1 MIKDI
6 KYSGYSAQP
15 SDYECQDGDLA
26 TSINLINEDGNITP
40 ILQPK
45 VVMTMPEEGKHK
57 IVFIHETTAFKH
69 YIIYDESSYKL
80 MWKNSKSGSTTEL
93 GYAYGL
99 SHCNAVGN
107 TLIVFTGSEMHYY
120 LWTDNAY
127 TDLGDSLP
135 DIRVSFGLVGHPRL
149 LSQTDGKFTIN
160 FAEGIAEGNIRSDF
174 SDANKTRITEQVMAK
189 LNKFIR
195 EQTIDKGR
203 FCFPFFVRYALRLYD
218 GSLVCHSAPILMNPS
233 TRPAPL
239 VMWGRAH
246 GKNSYTEANDC
257 DIMMVAAALDYR
269 VSHGGDWYALD
280 KWKDLIKSIDVFISK
295 PIYTYDQNGKISNLT
310 DTDNFQTSFIGKLY
324 HDKFHCGGAT
334 SFPETITEDCMIG
347 PISIDSVGGSADF
360 LTRYMEWTYSRIYQ
374 LYFTNAENRPYPG
387 ETFHLPEYTD
397 GKNAESIRNCATF
410 YHLYSIS
417 LEDAKATTRKEVPI
431 ENDYLQSLTSR
442 EVMTDD
448 YLTHDRLVAST
459 SQVYNSRLN
468 LSGVKRQ
475 LFKGFAPDTM
485 FAHCDRELSSYMVS
499 GRTVSMS
506 IVFGYDNLS
515 VTVYVKEGGQT
526 YALNTSYVGLAPW
539 GSGIYY
545 SSKEDADNKV
555 NGKRMKKSYGAYLFY
570 PNVNAVKMVIG
581 SQFGGEDSGN
591 PFGFASIV
599 VDLQPHDYLNGAFAM
614 LDYDSVR
621 VHNYTSGSVPGAT
634 VSPETL
640 LDCGNKVYTSE
651 VNNPFYFPL
660 LGINTVGTGKILG
673 ISTAAKA
680 LSEGQFG
687 QFPLYA
693 FTEDGVWAMEVT
705 ETGTY
710 RAKQPITRDV
720 CINPDGIT
728 QIDSAVLFPTDRGI
742 MLISG
747 STASC
752 ISEAI
757 NNDAP
762 FKIDLLPHMSEL
774 HSLLGHEVDTC
785 LPVQPFTKFL
795 KECRM
800 IYDYPH
806 QRIIVYNEHY
816 SYAYV
821 LSLKT
826 KLWGMMYSQI
836 RDNVNSYPEALAVTN
851 DGKMVNFAE
860 TDGEA
865 VGGLLVTRP
874 LKLDAA
880 DVLKTV
886 DTIIQ
891 RGNFRKGH
899 VQSVVYGS
907 RDLYNWSL
915 VWSSKDH
922 YLRGFRGT
930 PYKYFRIA
938 LLCNLAKDESIYG
951 TTVQYDTR
959 KTNQPR

>member
-6 KYSGYSAQP
+6 KYGGYTAQP

-45 VVMTMPEEGKHK
+45 VVMEMPEEGKHK
-57 IVFIHETTAFKH
+57 IVFIHETTAYKH
-69 YIIYDESSYKL
+69 YIIFDETTNKL
-80 MWKNSKSGSTTEL
+80 LWKNNAYGSTTEL
-93 GYAYGL
+93 GYTYGL

-107 TLIVFTGSEMHYY
+107 TLIVFTESEMRYY
-120 LWTDNAY
+120 LWSDSSY
-127 TDLGDSLP
+127 IDLGNSLP
-135 DIRVSFGLVGHPRL
+135 QIDVSFGLIGHPRL
-149 LSQTDGKFTIN
+149 LSQSDGKFTIN
-160 FAEGIAEGNIRSDF
+160 FSEGNSEGNIRSHI
-174 SDANKTRITEQVMAK
+174 SDANNTRITDQVKAK

-203 FCFPFFVRYALRLYD
+203 FCFPFFVRYALRLFD

-246 GKNSYTEANDC
+246 GKNSYSEANDC
-257 DIMMVAAALDYR
+257 DIMMVAASLDYQ
-269 VSHGGDWYALD
+269 VSHGNDYWMLD
-280 KWKDLIKSIDVFISK
+280 RWKDIIKSIDVFISK

-324 HDKFHCGGAT
+324 HDKYHRGGAAN
-334 SFPETITEDCMIG
+334 FPTTVTEDCMVG
-347 PISIDSVGGSADF
+347 PISVSDSADF
-360 LTRYMEWTYSRIYQ
+360 LSRYMEWSYSRIYQ
-374 LYFTNAENRPYPG
+374 LYFTNAQNRPYPG

-459 SQVYNSRLN
+459 SQVYNSRIN

-475 LFKGFAPDTM
+475 LFSGFSPAAM
-485 FAHCDRELSSYMVS
+485 FAHCDRQLSSYSVS
-499 GRTVSMS
+499 GNTVSMS
-506 IVFGYDNLS
+506 IVFGYDNMS
-515 VTVYVKEGGQT
+515 ATVYVKEGGQT
-526 YALNTSYVGLAPW
+526 FALNASSDFTAPW

-545 SSKEDADNKV
+545 TSQEDADNKV
-555 NGKRMKKSYGAYLFY
+555 NGKRHKKSWGCYLFY
-570 PNVNAVKMVIG
+570 PNVNAVKIVISSLYG
-581 SQFGGEDSGN
+581 NEDSGN
-591 PFGFASIV
+591 PYGMASIV
-599 VDLQPHDYLNGAFAM
+599 IDLKPHDFLNGAFAL

-621 VHNYTSGSVPGAT
+621 VHNYTSGSVPSVNT
-634 VSPETL
+634 SPQTL
-640 LDCGNKVYTSE
+640 LDCGNKIYTSE

-673 ISTAAKA
+673 MSTAAKA

-747 STASC
+747 SNASC

-762 FKIDLLPHMSEL
+762 FDINQLPHMAEL
-774 HSLLGHEVDTC
+774 HTMLGHEVDTC
-785 LPVQPFTKFL
+785 LPVQPFTSFL
-795 KECRM
+795 KGCRM

-806 QRIIVYNEHY
+806 QRIIVYNKDY
-816 SYAYV
+816 TYAYV
-821 LSLKT
+821 FSLKT

-851 DGKMVNFAE
+851 DGKMINFAL
-860 TDGEA
+860 TDGQSI
-865 VGGLLVTRP
+865 GGLLVTRP
-874 LKLDAA
+874 MKLDAA

-899 VQSVVYGS
+899 VQSLVYGS

-938 LLCNLAKDESIYG
+938 LLCNLAEDESIYG
-951 TTVQYDTR
+951 ATVQYEVR

>member
-6 KYSGYSAQP
+6 KYGGYTAQP

-45 VVMTMPEEGKHK
+45 VVMEMPEEGKHK
-57 IVFIHETTAFKH
+57 IVFIHETTAYKH
-69 YIIYDESSYKL
+69 YIIFDETTNKL
-80 MWKNSKSGSTTEL
+80 LWKNNAYGSTTEL
-93 GYAYGL
+93 GYTYGL

-107 TLIVFTGSEMHYY
+107 TLIVFTESEMRYY
-120 LWTDNAY
+120 LWSDSSY
-127 TDLGDSLP
+127 IDLGNSLP
-135 DIRVSFGLVGHPRL
+135 QIDVSFGLIGHPRL
-149 LSQTDGKFTIN
+149 LSQSDGKFTIN

-203 FCFPFFVRYALRLYD
+203 FCFPFFVRYALRLFD

-246 GKNSYTEANDC
+246 GKNSYSEANDC
-257 DIMMVAAALDYR
+257 DIMMVAASLDYQ
-269 VSHGGDWYALD
+269 VSHGNDYWMLD
-280 KWKDLIKSIDVFISK
+280 RWKDIIKSIDVFISK

-324 HDKFHCGGAT
+324 HDKYHRGGAAN
-334 SFPETITEDCMIG
+334 FPTTVTEDCMVG
-347 PISIDSVGGSADF
+347 PISVSDSADF
-360 LTRYMEWTYSRIYQ
+360 LSRYMEWSYSRIYQ
-374 LYFTNAENRPYPG
+374 LYFTNAQNRPYPG

-459 SQVYNSRLN
+459 SQVYNSRIN

-475 LFKGFAPDTM
+475 LFSGFSPAAM
-485 FAHCDRELSSYMVS
+485 FAHCDRQLSSYSVS
-499 GRTVSMS
+499 GNTVSMS
-506 IVFGYDNLS
+506 IVFGYDNMS
-515 VTVYVKEGGQT
+515 ATVYVKEGGQT
-526 YALNTSYVGLAPW
+526 FALNASSDFTAPW

-545 SSKEDADNKV
+545 TSQEDADNKV
-555 NGKRMKKSYGAYLFY
+555 NGKRHKKSWGCYIFY
-570 PNVNAVKMVIG
+570 PNVNAVKIVISSLYG
-581 SQFGGEDSGN
+581 NEDSSN
-591 PFGFASIV
+591 PYGMASIV
-599 VDLQPHDYLNGAFAM
+599 IDLKPHDFLNGAFAL

-621 VHNYTSGSVPGAT
+621 VHNYTSGSVPSVNT
-634 VSPETL
+634 SPQTL
-640 LDCGNKVYTSE
+640 LDCGNKIYTSE

-673 ISTAAKA
+673 MSTAAKA

-747 STASC
+747 SNASC

-762 FKIDLLPHMSEL
+762 FDINQLPHMAEL
-774 HSLLGHEVDTC
+774 HTMLGHEVDTC
-785 LPVQPFTKFL
+785 LPVQPFTSFL
-795 KECRM
+795 KGCRM

-806 QRIIVYNEHY
+806 QRIIVYNKDY
-816 SYAYV
+816 TYAYV
-821 LSLKT
+821 FSLKT

-851 DGKMVNFAE
+851 DGKMINFAL
-860 TDGEA
+860 TDGQSI
-865 VGGLLVTRP
+865 GGLLVTRP
-874 LKLDAA
+874 MKLDAA

-899 VQSVVYGS
+899 VQSLVYGS

-938 LLCNLAKDESIYG
+938 LLCNLAEDESIYG
-951 TTVQYDTR
+951 ATVQYEVR

>member
-6 KYSGYSAQP
+6 KYGGYTAQP

-45 VVMTMPEEGKHK
+45 VVMEMPEEGKHK
-57 IVFIHETTAFKH
+57 IVFIHETTAYKH
-69 YIIYDESSYKL
+69 YIIFDETTNKL
-80 MWKNSKSGSTTEL
+80 LWKNNAYDSTTEL

-107 TLIVFTGSEMHYY
+107 TLIVFTESEMRYY
-120 LWTDNAY
+120 LWSDSSY
-127 TDLGDSLP
+127 IDLGNSLP
-135 DIRVSFGLVGHPRL
+135 QIDVSFGLIGHPRL
-149 LSQTDGKFTIN
+149 LSQSDGKFTIN

-203 FCFPFFVRYALRLYD
+203 FCFPFFVRYALRLFD

-239 VMWGRAH
+239 VMWGRAR
-246 GKNSYTEANDC
+246 GKNSYSEANDC
-257 DIMMVAAALDYR
+257 DIMMVAASLDYQ
-269 VSHGGDWYALD
+269 VSHGNDYWMLD
-280 KWKDLIKSIDVFISK
+280 RWKDIIKSIDVFISK

-324 HDKFHCGGAT
+324 HDKYHRGGAAN
-334 SFPETITEDCMIG
+334 FPTTVTEDCMVG
-347 PISIDSVGGSADF
+347 PISVSDSADF
-360 LTRYMEWTYSRIYQ
+360 LSRYMEWSYSRIYQ
-374 LYFTNAENRPYPG
+374 LYFTNAQNRPYPG

-397 GKNAESIRNCATF
+397 DKNAESIRNCATF

-459 SQVYNSRLN
+459 SQVYNSRIN

-475 LFKGFAPDTM
+475 LFSGFSPAAM
-485 FAHCDRELSSYMVS
+485 FAHCDRQLSSYSVS
-499 GRTVSMS
+499 GNTVSMS
-506 IVFGYDNLS
+506 IVFGYDNMS
-515 VTVYVKEGGQT
+515 ATVYVKEGGLT
-526 YALNTSYVGLAPW
+526 FALNASSDFTAPW

-545 SSKEDADNKV
+545 TSQEDADNKV
-555 NGKRMKKSYGAYLFY
+555 NGKRYKKSWGCYLFY
-570 PNVNAVKMVIG
+570 PNVNAVKIVI
-581 SQFGGEDSGN
+581 SSLFGNEDSSN
-591 PFGFASIV
+591 TYDMASIV
-599 VDLQPHDYLNGAFAM
+599 IDLKPHDFLNGAFAL

-621 VHNYTSGSVPGAT
+621 VHNYTSGSVPSVNT
-634 VSPETL
+634 SPQTL
-640 LDCGNKVYTSE
+640 LDCGNKIYTSE

-673 ISTAAKA
+673 MSTAAKA

-747 STASC
+747 SNAFC

-762 FKIDLLPHMSEL
+762 FDINQLPHMAEL
-774 HSLLGHEVDTC
+774 HTMLGHEVDTC
-785 LPVQPFTKFL
+785 LPVQPFTTFL
-795 KECRM
+795 KGCRM

-806 QRIIVYNEHY
+806 QRIIVYNKDY
-816 SYAYV
+816 TYAYV
-821 LSLKT
+821 FSLKT

-851 DGKMVNFAE
+851 DGKMINFAL
-860 TDGEA
+860 TDGESI
-865 VGGLLVTRP
+865 GGLLVTRP
-874 LKLDAA
+874 MKLDAA

-899 VQSVVYGS
+899 VQSLVYGS

-938 LLCNLAKDESIYG
+938 LLCNLAEDESIYG
-951 TTVQYDTR
+951 ATVQYEVR

>member
-1 MIKDI
+1 MIKEI
-6 KYSGYSAQP
+6 KYSGYTAQP

-45 VVMTMPEEGKHK
+45 VVMELPENGKHK
-57 IVFIHETTAFKH
+57 IVFIHGTTTYKH
-69 YIIYDESSYKL
+69 YIILDETANKL
-80 MWKNSKSGSTTEL
+80 LWKNNSSNTITEL
-93 GYAYGL
+93 GYAYRL

-107 TLIVFTGSEMHYY
+107 TLIVFTETEMRYY
-120 LWTDNAY
+120 LWSDSSY
-127 TDLGDSLP
+127 IDLGNSLP
-135 DIRVSFGLVGHPRL
+135 EIDVSFGLVGHPRL
-149 LSQTDGKFTIN
+149 LSQTDGKFTVN

-203 FCFPFFVRYALRLYD
+203 FCFPFFVRYALRLFD

-246 GKNSYTEANDC
+246 GKNSYSEANDC
-257 DIMMVAAALDYR
+257 DIMMVAAALDYQ
-269 VSHGGDWYALD
+269 VLHGNDYWLLD
-280 KWKDLIKSIDVFISK
+280 RWKDIIKSIDVFISK
-295 PIYTYDQNGKISNLT
+295 PIYTYDQNGKINNLT
-310 DTDNFQTSFIGKLY
+310 DTDNFETSFIGKLY
-324 HDKFHCGGAT
+324 HDKYHSGGT
-334 SFPETITEDCMIG
+334 INFPTTVTEDCMVG
-347 PISIDSVGGSADF
+347 PISISDSADF
-360 LTRYMEWTYSRIYQ
+360 LSHYMEWTYSRIYQ
-374 LYFTNAENRPYPG
+374 LYFTNAANRPYPG

-397 GKNAESIRNCATF
+397 GKNAESIKNCATF

-417 LEDAKATTRKEVPI
+417 LEDARATTRKEVPI

-459 SQVYNSRLN
+459 SQAYNSRIN

-475 LFKGFAPDTM
+475 LFSGFAPSTM
-485 FAHCDRELSSYMVS
+485 FAHCDRQLSSYSVS
-499 GRTVSMS
+499 GNTISMS
-506 IVFGYDNLS
+506 VLFGYDTITA
-515 VTVYVKEGGQT
+515 TVYVKEGGQT
-526 YALNTSYVGLAPW
+526 FELNSVSDLIAPW

-545 SSKEDADNKV
+545 TSKEDETNQV
-555 NGKRMKKSYGAYLFY
+555 NGKRLKKSWGCYLFY
-570 PNVNAVKMVIG
+570 PNINAVKIVIG
-581 SQFGGEDSGN
+581 SLYGGDSSSN
-591 PFGFASIV
+591 PFDKTSIV
-599 VDLQPHDYLNGAFAM
+599 IDLQPHDYLNGAFAL
-614 LDYDSVR
+614 LDYDSIR
-621 VHNYTSGSVPGAT
+621 VHNYTSDSVPSVTPPPGI
-634 VSPETL
+634 L

-660 LGINTVGTGKILG
+660 FGINTVGTGKILG
-673 ISTAAKA
+673 MSTAAKA

-710 RAKQPITRDV
+710 KAKQPITRDV

-747 STASC
+747 SNASC

-757 NNDAP
+757 NNDVP
-762 FKIDLLPHMSEL
+762 FKINQLPHMSEL
-774 HSLLGHEVDTC
+774 HSMLGHEVDTC
-785 LPVQPFTKFL
+785 LPVQPFTTFL
-795 KECRM
+795 KGCRM

-806 QRIIVYNEHY
+806 QRIIVYNKDY
-816 SYAYV
+816 TYAYV
-821 LSLKT
+821 FSLKT

-836 RDNVNSYPEALAVTN
+836 HDNINSYPEALAVTK
-851 DGKMVNFAE
+851 DGKMVNFAQ
-860 TDGEA
+860 TDGA
-865 VGGLLVTRP
+865 SVGGLLLTRP
-874 LKLDAA
+874 LKLDAP
-880 DVLKTV
+880 VLLKTI

-899 VQSVVYGS
+899 VQVVLYGS
-907 RDLYNWSL
+907 RDLYDWSL
-915 VWSSKDH
+915 IWSSKDH
-922 YLRGFRGT
+922 YLRGFRGS
-930 PYKYFRIA
+930 PYKYYRIA
-938 LLCNLAKDESIYG
+938 LLCNLDKDESISG
-951 TTVQYDTR
+951 ATIQYTPR
-959 KTNQPR
+959 LTNQPR